1 VGVLFVLD
9 RPEPTVTMAIS
20 TSTLDAPGATV
31 TYDVRGTLGDAVP
44 LLLIGSPMG
53 AEGFGTL
60 AGHFADRPVITY
72 DPRGTG
78 RSPRSDGSGEI
89 SPDDH
94 AGDLQ
99 RVVEAIGE
107 GPVDVLASSG
117 GAVNALAWVARN
129 RDSVRMLVAHEPP
142 LATLL
147 PDRAALTAAI
157 EDMAQTYQRAGMGP
171 AMAKF
176 LVLVSYDG
184 ELPKGFE
191 YPPID
196 SAQFGLPTE
205 DDGTRDDALL
215 GQNLRNCTGYRPDF
229 DALRAAST
237 RIVLARGSGSGQT
250 MAARGADA
258 VAAALGRE
266 PVAFPGNHGGFLG
279 GEYGQHGEPDAF
291 AQRLREVLDAA

>member
-1 VGVLFVLD
+1 M
-9 RPEPTVTMAIS
+9 TMAIS
-20 TSTLDAPGATV
+20 THTLDAPGATIA
-31 TYDVRGTLGDAVP
+31 YDVRGTLGDAVP

-99 RVVEAIGE
+99 RIVEAIGG

-117 GAVNALAWVARN
+117 GAVNALAWVARHG
-129 RDSVRMLVAHEPP
+129 DQVRTLVAHEPP

-147 PDRAALTAAI
+147 PDRAAFTAAI
-157 EDMAQTYQRAGMGP
+157 EDMHQTYQRDGMGP

-184 ELPKGFE
+184 ELPDGYE
-191 YPPID
+191 YPPLD
-196 SAQFGLPTE
+196 PAQFGLPTE
-205 DDGTRDDALL
+205 DDGGRDDALL
-215 GQNLRNCTGYRPDF
+215 GQNLRRCTGYQPDL
-229 DALRAAST
+229 DALRTAGT
-237 RIVLARGSGSGQT
+237 RIVLARGAGSGQT

-258 VAAALGRE
+258 VAAALGSE
-266 PVAFPGNHGGFLG
+266 PVLFPGDHGGFLG

-291 AQRLREVLDAA
+291 AQRLREVLAGA